1 MRETIRAVGTTR
13 ALALALGA
21 AAVLGIPTPAESGA
35 GPDRERG
42 GRTVRARMTAP
53 SVESRGR
60 ARGRIVARRSR
71 GNPARDRLAL
81 EMSGLHRGTEYTLAC
96 DDPAKAGRRA
106 EPFARVKIGRGH
118 RGRAVLG
125 GGGPLPLPH
134 GATLDRLEG
143 TTVEVRD
150 PEGVVVLT
158 GTVPSADGTDGSGAA
173 DVECRFV
180 EENVLEDLF
189 DGATAGSAPPDW
201 TVTGTD
207 VSGIEVVVD
216 DAVFDGDAGASVR
229 LGDTVAA
236 DPGARALSR
245 TFTAGDLFFAVEFTL
260 ITNDASSRTAMLVSD
275 ASADPAVVP
284 TGLGA
289 GLGFH
294 EDGSIGFGGGDDL
307 GTYAADTAY
316 RFRVDFDLEART
328 FDVSID
334 GTAVV
339 TARDLGFT
347 GASLDTIAFA
357 GSTDTTGT
365 AWVDTV
371 RVIHEERDCA
381 PTANA
386 GPDQTLECA
395 GATTSVVLDGS
406 ASADP
411 EGAELTYTWTGDFA
425 GGTATG
431 AAPTVEFSGLGAH
444 VVKLVVNDGFFDSV
458 ADEVTITFEDTTPP
472 ELSVTGLPTEL
483 WPPNHQ
489 LIALAPIVVATDL
502 CDGEDVEVT
511 LEIRSNEA
519 DDGLG
524 DGSTTGDWVVR
535 SASDFD
541 LRAERSGPGS
551 GRVYTLV
558 WTARDH
564 SGNETSVEGRVTV
577 PHDRGRGRGRGPK

>member
-1 MRETIRAVGTTR
+1 MAGTLRSIGTTKVF
-13 ALALALGA
+13 ALALGA
-21 AAVLGIPTPAESGA
+21 AAVLGLPTPAESGA
-35 GPDRERG
+35 RERG
-42 GRTVRARMTAP
+42 ARTARSRMTP

-60 ARGRIVARRSR
+60 LHGRIVARRSR

-106 EPFARVKIGRGH
+106 DPFARVRIGRGR

-134 GATLDRLEG
+134 GATLDQLVG

-150 PEGVVVLT
+150 PDGVVVLT
-158 GTVPSADGTDGSGAA
+158 GTVPSADGTDAAAAA
-173 DVECRFV
+173 DVECRFL
-180 EENVLEDLF
+180 ETAVLEDLF

-236 DPGARALSR
+236 DPGAPSMARA
-245 TFTAGDLFFAVEFTL
+245 FTAQDLFFAVEFTL
-260 ITNDASSRTAMLVSD
+260 LTNDASSRTAMLVSD
-275 ASADPAVVP
+275 SSTTPPTVP

-294 EDGSIGFGGGDDL
+294 EDGSIGFGGGDSI
-307 GTYAADTAY
+307 GTYAANTAY
-316 RFRVDFDLEART
+316 HFRVDFDLETRT
-328 FDVSID
+328 FNVSID
-334 GTAVV
+334 GTQVV
-339 TARDLGFT
+339 AARELGFT
-347 GASLDTIAFA
+347 GASLDTITFA

-371 RVIHEERDCA
+371 RVIHQDRDCA

-386 GPDQTLECA
+386 GPDQTVECA

-411 EGAELTYTWTGDFA
+411 EGAELTYTWTGNFA
-425 GGTATG
+425 GGTASG
-431 AAPTVEFSGLGAH
+431 ATPTVEFTGHGTQ
-444 VVKLVVNDGFFDSV
+444 VVSLVVNDGFFDSV
-458 ADEVTITFEDTTPP
+458 ADEVTIELVDTTPP
-472 ELSVTGLPTEL
+472 ELTVTGLPTQL

-489 LIALAPIVVATDL
+489 LIAIAPTVSASDL
-502 CDGEDVEVT
+502 CDGEDVELT
-511 LEIRSNEA
+511 LEIRSNEP

-535 SASDFD
+535 SPSDFD

-558 WTARDH
+558 WTARDG
-564 SGNETSVEGRVTV
+564 SGNETTVEGHVTV
-577 PHDRGRGRGRGPK
+577 PHDRGHGHGRGRGPK